1 MILRL
6 LADADLNRAICR
18 RRDSPKPGIGLQAC
32 CRFKGIEDVPLEGL
46 DDLTVLD
53 LAARDQRVLISHDV
67 STMPDHFRQYTRRNI
82 SSGLILVP
90 QELSIGKAIENILV
104 ICEACNQDD
113 IENKICLVPGLV
125 MYGF

>member
-6 LADADLNRAICR
+6 LADADLNGAIVHGVIRRNPEFDFKRA
-18 RRDSPKPGIGLQAC
+18 
-32 CRFKGIEDVPLEGL
+32 EDVPLEGL
-46 DDLTVLD
+46 DDQTVLD
-53 LAARDQRVLISHDV
+53 LAAGDQRVLISHDV

-82 SSGLILVP
+82 SPGLILVP

-104 ICEACNQDD
+104 ICEACSRDD
-113 IENKICLVPGLV
+113 IENKICLVPSLA